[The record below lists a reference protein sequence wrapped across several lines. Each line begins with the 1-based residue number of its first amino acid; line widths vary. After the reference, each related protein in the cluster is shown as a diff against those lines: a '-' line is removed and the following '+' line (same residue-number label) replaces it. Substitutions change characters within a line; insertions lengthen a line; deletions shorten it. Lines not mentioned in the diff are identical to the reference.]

1 MAKLRNGYLGGFSGI
16 LGPAV
21 GSTWKGK
28 AVIRSRPPRK
38 RRKSSELQLRQMAKV
53 KLLIP
58 FVKPLTNFLNKTY
71 SSVTVDMS
79 CFNKAMSYNLRN
91 AVSGE
96 YPDFR
101 INYSRVVL
109 GVGDLLNPDTI
120 SAHSDSEGQ
129 LSFSWTDN
137 SWEGSAKTTD
147 RAFVAV
153 YCADLKNWI
162 TETEGPKRNAG
173 SYALEVAAFSGKTV
187 QAYIG
192 FVSADSDF
200 VSTSRYAGELSI
212 L

>member
-1 MAKLRNGYLGGFSGI
+1 MAKLKNGWPGGFSGI

-21 GSTWKGK
+21 GASWKGK

-58 FVKPLTNFLNKTY
+58 FVKQITDFLNQVY
-71 SSVTVDMS
+71 RCVASDMS

-91 AVSGE
+91 AISGE

-101 INYSRVVL
+101 INYARVVL

-120 SAHSDSEGQ
+120 SVYSDSEGRV
-129 LSFSWTDN
+129 SFSWTDN
-137 SWEGSAKTTD
+137 SWEGSARATD

-153 YCADLKNWI
+153 YCTILNKWI
-162 TETEGPKRNAG
+162 TETEG
-173 SYALEVAAFSGKTV
+173 S
-187 QAYIG
+187 
-192 FVSADSDF
+192 
-200 VSTSRYAGELSI
+200 
-212 L
+212 